1 MSIQSIQQ
9 SALPIFQKYDI
20 RKASLFGSVL
30 RGEDTEKSDIDVLV
44 DMPKK
49 MSLLDVVAFQL
60 DLEDALGK
68 SVDVVEYDLIKPS
81 LQSNILNNQ
90 KQIYPV

>member
-1 MSIQSIQQ
+1 
-9 SALPIFQKYDI
+9 
-20 RKASLFGSVL
+20 
-30 RGEDTEKSDIDVLV
+30 
-44 DMPKK
+44 